1 MPKFPKARARIGVSA
16 RRFGD
21 LCMVKPDLSQ
31 MESINQLV
39 SFLRSYSNM
48 QSQQL
53 VAVQSSITEL
63 VDRVMSAVS
72 NISNK
77 TETKAKEA
85 DTVLVAVSTE
95 PDAETAKLMGDLQNA
110 ADNVFAKASGSEIDA
125 GTSGDSSS
133 PDMENS
139 LRRLGGRF
147 TKHMEALSTLDN
159 ELKEV
164 LFGVMGALSSDDVI
178 RQRLEH
184 VVKSTQILGDFFA
197 QLSSAS
203 VMEDLNKAHELRMRA
218 LTSVYKSFTTEDEKE
233 IFHSIFGKPV
243 GKVKAS

>member
-1 MPKFPKARARIGVSA
+1 MAK
-16 RRFGD
+16 
-21 LCMVKPDLSQ
+21 LDLSQ
-31 MESINQLV
+31 IDSITHLV
-39 SFLRSYSNM
+39 NFLRNYSEM
-48 QSQQL
+48 QSKQL
-53 VAVQSSITEL
+53 IDVQSSITEL

-72 NISNK
+72 NISSK

-85 DTVLVAVSTE
+85 DTVLVQVSTE
-95 PDAETAKLMGDLQNA
+95 PDSETAKLMGDLQNA
-110 ADNVFAKASGSEIDA
+110 ADHVFEKASGKDVDA
-125 GTSGDSSS
+125 AAGGAPS

-184 VVKSTQILGDFFA
+184 VVKSTHILSDFFA
-197 QLSSAS
+197 QISSES
-203 VMEDLNKAHELRMRA
+203 VMADINRAHEIRMRV
-218 LTSVYKSFTTEDEKE
+218 LTDVYKSFTTEDEKE
-233 IFHSIFGKPV
+233 IFHAIFGKPV
-243 GKVKAS
+243 AKLKAS